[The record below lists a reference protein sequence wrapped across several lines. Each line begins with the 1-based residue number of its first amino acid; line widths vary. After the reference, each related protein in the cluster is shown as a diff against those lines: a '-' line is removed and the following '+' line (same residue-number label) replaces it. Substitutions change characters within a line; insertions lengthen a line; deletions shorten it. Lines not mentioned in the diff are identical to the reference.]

1 MNFRS
6 PGSPSM
12 CGSPIKREKMKN
24 ENKIVVVEN
33 KD

>member
-12 CGSPIKREKMKN
+12 CGSPIREKMKN